1 MISEKDLKAIEDLGL
16 DEKIARVERLLD
28 GKEQPR
34 AIELGLY
41 LALQMALEIRNGE
54 SLGSHSGKIVLDWTR
69 KYPAELV
76 EQAIPLAKQFFT
88 DAKNRKPHPRRTSRR
103 KCLSRSRHTQ
113 HRSISAATR
122 QFSSSPTSK
131 RTLAENGAPAQD
143 PESRGLSSRRRRL
156 QFG

>member
-28 GKEQPR
+28 EKEQPR

-54 SLGSHSGKIVLDWTR
+54 SLGSHSGKIVLDWTK

-88 DAKNRKPHPRRTSRR
+88 DPQKIANRIREG
-103 KCLSRSRHTQ
+103 L
-113 HRSISAATR
+113 
-122 QFSSSPTSK
+122 
-131 RTLAENGAPAQD
+131 LDENA
-143 PESRGLSSRRRRL
+143 
-156 QFG
+156 

>member
-1 MISEKDLKAIEDLGL
+1 MISENDLKAIENLGL
-16 DEKIARVERLLD
+16 DEKIARVKKLLD

-54 SLGSHSGKIVLDWTR
+54 SLGSQSGKIILAWTK

-88 DAKNRKPHPRRTSRR
+88 EPQKIANRIREGL
-103 KCLSRSRHTQ
+103 LS
-113 HRSISAATR
+113 
-122 QFSSSPTSK
+122 
-131 RTLAENGAPAQD
+131 ENA
-143 PESRGLSSRRRRL
+143 
-156 QFG
+156 

>member
-16 DEKIARVERLLD
+16 DEKIARVEKLLE

-54 SLGSHSGKIVLDWTR
+54 SLGSNSGKIVLGWTR

-88 DAKNRKPHPRRTSRR
+88 DPKKIANRIREG
-103 KCLSRSRHTQ
+103 L
-113 HRSISAATR
+113 
-122 QFSSSPTSK
+122 
-131 RTLAENGAPAQD
+131 LDENA
-143 PESRGLSSRRRRL
+143 
-156 QFG
+156 